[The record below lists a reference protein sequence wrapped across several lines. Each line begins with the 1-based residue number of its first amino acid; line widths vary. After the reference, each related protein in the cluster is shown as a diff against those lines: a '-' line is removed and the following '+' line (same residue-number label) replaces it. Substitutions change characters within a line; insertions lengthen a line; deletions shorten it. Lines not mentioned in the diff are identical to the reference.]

1 MSAKWRP
8 PLAAIIA
15 GVLAIT
21 LAMPLAAALLMVSS
35 PRVLIDHVGDH
46 PVRDFLALSVVL
58 AFSGIV
64 LFVTTRA
71 LARPIRELTD
81 RTRRIAAGD
90 PDALKPLGVNG
101 TRELAEHAE
110 AFLAMAAAL
119 KAQNARMARFAVEVS
134 HELRTPLTAI
144 RGAAELL
151 AESGADMPEAQR
163 RRFLENIAADAT
175 RMTDLTRGLLRLS
188 GATQPEDRSETCR
201 IAEAAASVGAT
212 AIPLHVQAPDG
223 FAVAMPLSALASI
236 LTNLVDNAA
245 AHGATRLD
253 VAASA
258 ADGLAT
264 LVIRDDGRGIS
275 PANQARVFDPFF
287 TTRRDNGGTG
297 LGLAIVRA
305 LVEAHGGSIA
315 LVPSSQGAHFQI
327 ALRHA

>member
-1 MSAKWRP
+1 MTAKWRP

-15 GVLAIT
+15 GVLVIT

-35 PRVLIDHVGDH
+35 PRVLIDHVGEH
-46 PVRDFLALSVVL
+46 PARDALAVSVVL
-58 AFSGIV
+58 VFAGII

-81 RTRRIAAGD
+81 RTRRIAEGD
-90 PDALKPLGVNG
+90 ADALKPLAVNG

-163 RRFLENIAADAT
+163 RRFLKNIAADAA

-201 IAEAAASVGAT
+201 IAEAVASVGAL

-236 LTNLVDNAA
+236 LTNMVDNAA

-253 VAASA
+253 IAASA
-258 ADGLAT
+258 IGGMARLD
-264 LVIRDDGRGIS
+264 IHDDGRGIS
-275 PANQARVFDPFF
+275 QANQALVFDPFF
-287 TTRRDNGGTG
+287 TTRRDSGGTG

-305 LVEAHGGSIA
+305 LAEAHGGSIA
-315 LVPSSQGAHFQI
+315 LVPSSQGARFQL
-327 ALRHA
+327 ALRLA